1 MIFLFYQIP
10 CLFSTTPGTQL
21 PDEPNLKIKDI
32 VTVNRIAFA
41 TIGAGHAVYKVTI
54 CDKDIFYLDNGWW
67 NHISE
72 ANHWEYWTLQEE
84 LL

>member
-1 MIFLFYQIP
+1 M
-10 CLFSTTPGTQL
+10 

-41 TIGAGHAVYKVTI
+41 TIGAGHAAYKVTI